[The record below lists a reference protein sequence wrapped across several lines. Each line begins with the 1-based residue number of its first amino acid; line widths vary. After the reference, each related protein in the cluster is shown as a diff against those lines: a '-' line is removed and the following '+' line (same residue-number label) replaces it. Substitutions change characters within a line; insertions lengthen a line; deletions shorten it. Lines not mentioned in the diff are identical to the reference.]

1 VNITI
6 TPTAWSLNLD
16 VPQAHLL
23 AHSLGAIAH
32 AYAAPPENL
41 APAVQAYFRGSITSA
56 ADIGELAQAQEDLE
70 LERAQWRSERL
81 AKISR
86 WRDQLR
92 KGLELQHPRLLLV
105 TEDVPVF
112 LAVLND
118 RRLVLAAEGGVTE
131 EIMNADPQ
139 ELEDEDLQ
147 RKIWEIHLLA
157 YFQEEILEKMDGE
170 GP

>member
-1 VNITI
+1 VNISI
-6 TPTAWSLNLD
+6 TSTAWSLNLD

-23 AHSLGAIAH
+23 AHSLGGIVDV
-32 AYAAPPENL
+32 YRSPLENL
-41 APAVQAYFRGSITSA
+41 APMVQDYLRGRIAPDTA
-56 ADIGELAQAQEDLE
+56 TADLTEAQEVLE
-70 LERAQWRSERL
+70 AEKSIWRSDRL
-81 AKISR
+81 AKVIR
-86 WRDQLR
+86 WMGQLR
-92 KGLELQHPRLLLV
+92 KGLELQKPQLLLLK
-105 TEDVPVF
+105 EDVPVF